1 MINVPGFVMKFTA
14 QKSTVAVLFTEPT
27 GYRLRNQDLNED
39 KGYSGL
45 ATFAE
50 NGGLCNLLH
59 TPNNI
64 LPRFWRL
71 FLIREGTRIDNI
83 LDSDR

>member
-50 NGGLCNLLH
+50 NGGLCN
-59 TPNNI
+59 
-64 LPRFWRL
+64 
-71 FLIREGTRIDNI
+71 
-83 LDSDR
+83 